1 VQGPSVLP
9 MGEAGVVRGL
19 PSGTVTFLFTDIE
32 GSTPLWDAH
41 PQAMREALTRHDEIV
56 RKAIDTADGYIF
68 STGGDGFGAVF
79 QRAGNAVAASVGAQR
94 DLAAEPWPDDVELR
108 VRMGLHTG
116 EVQER
121 DGDYF
126 GPPVNRA
133 ARIMGAANGSQVVV
147 SDLTAGLLGDSPG
160 VGLVD
165 LGSAQLK
172 GVVEPIHVYGVDAD
186 EARWIDRPL
195 VSTQTSAGN
204 LPIPQTELFTDLVAL
219 QERVSALADA
229 RLVTL
234 TGSGGVGKTRAAMEI
249 GWLVID
255 DFVDGIWMVEL
266 APVADPDMVIAALA
280 STMSIQPQPGMS
292 LVESIVDWCLG
303 RRMLLIIDN
312 CEHVLDPVIEVV
324 TAIVAGCPTVT
335 IIATSREPLGVDG
348 ERVNRI
354 PSLDESFAVELFCD
368 RARAADGNFAVTGN
382 DVEDIAAI
390 CARVDGIPL
399 AIELAAARIRLMS
412 PAEIVERLSDGLEVI
427 DGGTGGDRHETLH
440 ETMRW
445 SYDLLAP
452 AEATLFKRS
461 SVFTGGFD
469 LAAAQAVCG
478 HDAEPGDIP
487 ELVMALLDKSML
499 VSDEIEG
506 HRRFRMLESL
516 REFAHGELT
525 ESGATSDV
533 QRRHAAHYRDLAER
547 EGVRLFSPAEPDVWR
562 ILDVEWSNLRTA
574 LDTFEDLDDL
584 DGGTELVVSLVWFA
598 TLSMRFELFTWAEEL
613 LQVDGIEQHRR
624 FTDLC
629 GAAAVGAYFTLDGQV
644 AERAEAGLAVDPSDP
659 EGFCRSALASV
670 FLNNVHTAEASDEL
684 TSAWLDTDPQ
694 PVGSRMWAHGFRT
707 FHLVIH
713 DPGPAMVDHAKVL
726 SDLAASTGSVSARAV
741 AAWANGQVQSFTD
754 LEVGMQTWSEGREW
768 ARSISAHHL
777 LDQLLV
783 GLLLHVTARRGE
795 LLGTLERC
803 RDALNDALDQ
813 HYYAGASHLLGVT
826 AIALSRTGDARTGG
840 RLVGAMIEN
849 GHLPRRNARSE
860 LETSLGDDLEDLLA
874 MGRSM
879 SITQAGNLAIDALDQ
894 AIDRE
899 RETAT

>member
-1 VQGPSVLP
+1 VTLP
-9 MGEAGVVRGL
+9 TGV
-19 PSGTVTFLFTDIE
+19 VTFLFTDIE
-32 GSTPLWDAH
+32 NSSGWWEEHPTEMRTALAAH
-41 PQAMREALTRHDEIV
+41 
-56 RKAIDTADGYIF
+56 DTL
-68 STGGDGFGAVF
+68 
-79 QRAGNAVAASVGAQR
+79 AASVMADHHGTIVKHLGDGCWVAFR
-94 DLAAEPWPDDVELR
+94 SADHAAAAALDFQHRHQVSNPINGLKLR
-108 VRMGLHTG
+108 MRVGLHTG
-116 EVQER
+116 EIEPTER
-121 DGDYF
+121 DYF
-126 GPPVNRA
+126 GPVVNRA
-133 ARIMGAANGSQVVV
+133 ARIVDLANGSQIVC
-147 SDLTAGLLGDSPG
+147 SSSTAALLSGFTLRSEGMHELRGIGIEEVHLILSEDVETDS
-160 VGLVD
+160 
-165 LGSAQLK
+165 K
-172 GVVEPIHVYGVDAD
+172 
-186 EARWIDRPL
+186 PL
-195 VSTQTSAGN
+195 RSPVAPTN
-204 LPIPQTELFTDLVAL
+204 LPKPKTSLIGREKEV
-219 QERVSALADA
+219 ERTLAFIVEEGS
-229 RLVTL
+229 LVTL
-234 TGSGGVGKTRAAMEI
+234 LGPGGVGKTRLAVEI
-249 GWLVID
+249 ASRLVEQFRGRAHFCD
-255 DFVDGIWMVEL
+255 LVPATDHD
-266 APVADPDMVIAALA
+266 AVIETIAEIVGARR
-280 STMSIQPQPGMS
+280 QPGMD
-292 LVESIVDWCLG
+292 LIDSIADYLAD
-303 RRMLLIIDN
+303 RKTLIVLDN
-312 CEHVLDPVIEVV
+312 CEHVIGAVREVV
-324 TAIVAGCPTVT
+324 TRLHDTDGIY
-335 IIATSREPLGVDG
+335 ILATSREALAVPDERQVIVRPLTAATDGV
-348 ERVNRI
+348 R
-354 PSLDESFAVELFCD
+354 LFVD
-368 RARAADGNFAVTGN
+368 RARRRDHQFELNNSNEAAVGEV
-382 DVEDIAAI
+382 
-390 CARVDGIPL
+390 ARRLDGIPL

-412 PAEIVERLSDGLEVI
+412 PAEIVERLSDGLEMI